1 MRMQCQDIISFLSV
15 HHQKKTFATY
25 SWHTHS
31 RWQFA
36 LIPVVSSNDTTYGN
50 VVSVPTE
57 NTTKIYIWHTSPLIP
72 QVVSM
77 RLTLHGQ
84 HYICCENVL
93 RKRPQDIPR
102 SPRLRCA
109 VMASRTTDTQP
120 LLHDR
125 DYPQANL
132 ILRGQEQDSHHPAG
146 RYLPSYRLF
155 GVSLQKSKL

>member
-1 MRMQCQDIISFLSV
+1 MAYI
-15 HHQKKTFATY
+15 
-25 SWHTHS
+25 
-31 RWQFA
+31 
-36 LIPVVSSNDTTYGN
+36 TTYPPSGVHAFN
-50 VVSVPTE
+50 AAWTA
-57 NTTKIYIWHTSPLIP
+57 
-72 QVVSM
+72 
-77 RLTLHGQ
+77 LHMLRERI
-84 HYICCENVL
+84 HVL

-132 ILRGQEQDSHHPAG
+132 ILRGRVQDSHHPAG